1 MGNKNSYTK
10 FIQKN
15 NIDIDNSFI
24 INNFLNINNDEYEY
38 EKKKKYKKLLLI
50 IEIDNIYFFSKNN
63 KLKFKL
69 NFNNIISWSSQN
81 ITNTFLIRYENNNFL
96 FFESDELNV
105 ISNKLF
111 KNANTLCRLDSN
123 YLTINTNLS
132 DDNDEFNNRDNDII
146 NVNDNFN
153 DLPN

>member
-1 MGNKNSYTK
+1 M
-10 FIQKN
+10 
-15 NIDIDNSFI
+15 
-24 INNFLNINNDEYEY
+24 
-38 EKKKKYKKLLLI
+38 I

-123 YLTINTNLS
+123 YLTINSNLS

>member
-69 NFNNIISWSSQN
+69 NFNNIIS
-81 ITNTFLIRYENNNFL
+81 
-96 FFESDELNV
+96 
-105 ISNKLF
+105 
-111 KNANTLCRLDSN
+111 
-123 YLTINTNLS
+123 
-132 DDNDEFNNRDNDII
+132 
-146 NVNDNFN
+146 
-153 DLPN
+153 